1 MVSMLNEVSGFVLV
15 SVRVRHRGVPLVAI
29 RLSPP
34 DIAMFR
40 LSMATM
46 LISTLGSVCAVWKP
60 PD

>member
-1 MVSMLNEVSGFVLV
+1 MSMLWTVWAL
-15 SVRVRHRGVPLVAI
+15 AI

-34 DIAMFR
+34 DIAIFR

-46 LISTLGSVCAVWKP
+46 PTSPLGSVCAVWKP